1 MNKIQSWQELPFNKY
16 IELSKITTEDDFD
29 KTIEI
34 VAILNNKTI
43 DEVRALKAKD
53 FQEYASGLEFLSEKP
68 DFAQSTYQWKFKEME
83 NITMDEFITYEKLKG
98 DEDSMSYIVS
108 FMTGVPENKIKEM
121 SSTDVLYA
129 FFLLKA
135 HLDRFIKHLM
145 QSLLWEVT
153 KEKLNKKLKKLQF
166 WRKN

>member
-16 IELSKITTEDDFD
+16 IELSKITKTDELE
-29 KTIEI
+29 KTIEY
-34 VAILNNKTI
+34 VAIINDLTI
-43 DEVRALKAKD
+43 DEVREMKAKE
-53 FQEYASGLEFLSEKP
+53 FQILTEEIKFLNENP
-68 DFAQSTYQWKFKEME
+68 DFTKSTYQWKFKEME

-108 FMTGVPENKIKEM
+108 FMTNTPENKIKEM

-153 KEKLNKKLKKLQF
+153 KEKLNKKVKKLQF